1 MKYRF
6 HRSYPVLFISVL
18 AFLIGAA
25 WSQDL
30 PTLLAQDDTTV
41 LSDPQQTPEFS
52 DYHFSAPMANPYL
65 IADVVEQVTPGVVY
79 IEVEQPV
86 PQRMEFHTPRP
97 LFDPFFDGFFDNFF
111 DGFFWSIEPR
121 PLLPQEIQ
129 PEIRPRVSRGT
140 GFIIDEEGHILTNQH
155 VVGDPGDGQNIT
167 VKLNINGITK
177 EVKADLIGSDYE
189 LDLAILKIEK
199 PDEIEHL
206 PVIPLGNSD
215 KARPGEWVIAI
226 GNPYGE
232 AYEQTVT
239 VGVLSAKGREISVRD
254 RYYGTIRTYRN
265 LFQTDAAINPGNS
278 GGPLVNIRG
287 EVIGINTAVNAAAQG
302 IGFAIPINTA
312 LEVKEQLIQ
321 NGKVDRSTTFL
332 GVELTSV
339 DDDIAR
345 VLRLPEA
352 KGAVIARVLSGSPA
366 EQAGLRVYDVIEYFG
381 ETEIHTASDL
391 VEAVR
396 SHEPGDEVAMI
407 VYRQGSRLVITVELG
422 ER

>member
-1 MKYRF
+1 MIKRPFYRSF
-6 HRSYPVLFISVL
+6 PVLFVSIL
-18 AFLIGAA
+18 TFLIGAA
-25 WSQDL
+25 WSQGL
-30 PTLLAQDDTTV
+30 PTLLAQDDTSV
-41 LSDPQQTPEFS
+41 LSDTQQTPEFS
-52 DYHFSAPMANPYL
+52 APLANPYL

-86 PQRMEFHTPRP
+86 PQRAEFRTP

-111 DGFFWSIEPR
+111 DGFFWSIDPR
-121 PLLPQEIQ
+121 PLIPQEIQ
-129 PEIRPRVSRGT
+129 PEIRPRISRGT

-155 VVGDPGDGQNIT
+155 VVGNPGDGQTIT

-199 PDEIEHL
+199 PDEIERL
-206 PVIPLGNSD
+206 PVIPLGDSD

-312 LEVKEQLIQ
+312 LEVKEQLIR
-321 NGKVDRSTTFL
+321 NGKVDRSHAFL

-339 DDDIAR
+339 DDALAR

-352 KGAVIARVLSGSPA
+352 KGAVIARVLPGSPA
-366 EQAGLRVYDVIEYFG
+366 ERAGLRVYDVIEYFG

-396 SHEPGDEVAMI
+396 SHQPGDEVAMI

-422 ER
+422 ES

>member
-1 MKYRF
+1 MMKRPFYRSF
-6 HRSYPVLFISVL
+6 PVLFVSIL
-18 AFLIGAA
+18 TFLIGAA
-25 WSQDL
+25 WSQGL
-30 PTLLAQDDTTV
+30 PTLLAQDDTSV
-41 LSDPQQTPEFS
+41 LSDTQQTPEFS
-52 DYHFSAPMANPYL
+52 APLANPYL

-86 PQRMEFHTPRP
+86 PQRAEFRTP

-111 DGFFWSIEPR
+111 DGFFWSIDPR
-121 PLLPQEIQ
+121 PLIPQEIQ
-129 PEIRPRVSRGT
+129 PEIRPRISRGT

-155 VVGDPGDGQNIT
+155 VVGNPGDGQTIT

-199 PDEIEHL
+199 PDEIERL
-206 PVIPLGNSD
+206 PVISLGDSD

-312 LEVKEQLIQ
+312 LEVKEQLIR
-321 NGKVDRSTTFL
+321 NGKVDRSHAFL

-339 DDDIAR
+339 DDALAR

-352 KGAVIARVLSGSPA
+352 KGAVIARVLPGSPA
-366 EQAGLRVYDVIEYFG
+366 ERAGLRVYDVIEYFG

-396 SHEPGDEVAMI
+396 SHQPGDEVAMI

-422 ER
+422 ES

>member
-1 MKYRF
+1 MRRPFYRSF
-6 HRSYPVLFISVL
+6 PVLFVSVL

-25 WSQDL
+25 WSQGL
-30 PTLLAQDDTTV
+30 PTLLAQDGTTA
-41 LSDPQQTPEFS
+41 LSDAQPSANS
-52 DYHFSAPMANPYL
+52 DYGLIAPLANPYF
-65 IADVVEQVTPGVVY
+65 IADVVEQVIPGVVY
-79 IEVEQPV
+79 IEVEYPA
-86 PQRMEFHTPRP
+86 PQREEFRTPRP
-97 LFDPFFDGFFDNFF
+97 LIDPFFDGFFDGFFERFFDNFF
-111 DGFFWSIEPR
+111 DGYFWSIEPR
-121 PLLPQEIQ
+121 PL
-129 PEIRPRVSRGT
+129 EIRPRISRGT

-155 VVGDPGDGQNIT
+155 VVGDPGAGQTIT

-199 PDEIEHL
+199 PDEIERL
-206 PVIPLGNSD
+206 PVLPLGDSD

-312 LEVKEQLIQ
+312 LEVKEQLIR
-321 NGKVDRSTTFL
+321 NGKVDRSTAFL

-339 DDDIAR
+339 DDALAR

-352 KGAVIARVLSGSPA
+352 KGAVIARVLPGSPA
-366 EQAGLRVYDVIEYFG
+366 ERAGLRVYDVIEYFG

-396 SHEPGDEVAMI
+396 SHQPGDEVAMI

-422 ER
+422 ES

>member
-1 MKYRF
+1 MMKRPFYRSF
-6 HRSYPVLFISVL
+6 PVLFVSIL
-18 AFLIGAA
+18 TFLIGAA
-25 WSQDL
+25 WSQGL
-30 PTLLAQDDTTV
+30 PTLLAQDDTSV
-41 LSDPQQTPEFS
+41 LSDTQQTPEFS
-52 DYHFSAPMANPYL
+52 APLANPYL

-86 PQRMEFHTPRP
+86 PQRAEFRTP

-111 DGFFWSIEPR
+111 DGFFWSIDPR
-121 PLLPQEIQ
+121 PLIPQEIQ
-129 PEIRPRVSRGT
+129 PEIRPRISRGT

-155 VVGDPGDGQNIT
+155 VVGNPGDGQTIT

-199 PDEIEHL
+199 PDEIERL
-206 PVIPLGNSD
+206 PVIPLGDSD

-312 LEVKEQLIQ
+312 LEVKEQLIR
-321 NGKVDRSTTFL
+321 NGKVDRSHAFL

-339 DDDIAR
+339 DDALAR

-352 KGAVIARVLSGSPA
+352 KGAVIARVLPGSPA
-366 EQAGLRVYDVIEYFG
+366 ERAGLRVYDVIEYFG

-396 SHEPGDEVAMI
+396 SHQPGDEVAMI

-422 ER
+422 ES

>member
-1 MKYRF
+1 M
-6 HRSYPVLFISVL
+6 
-18 AFLIGAA
+18 
-25 WSQDL
+25 
-30 PTLLAQDDTTV
+30 PTLLAQDDTSV
-41 LSDPQQTPEFS
+41 LSDTQQTPEFS
-52 DYHFSAPMANPYL
+52 APLANPYL

-86 PQRMEFHTPRP
+86 PQRAEFRTP

-111 DGFFWSIEPR
+111 DGFFWSIDPR
-121 PLLPQEIQ
+121 PLIPQEIQ
-129 PEIRPRVSRGT
+129 PEIRPRISRGT

-155 VVGDPGDGQNIT
+155 VVGNPGDGQTIT

-199 PDEIEHL
+199 PDEIERL
-206 PVIPLGNSD
+206 PVIPLGDSD

-312 LEVKEQLIQ
+312 LEVKEQLIR
-321 NGKVDRSTTFL
+321 NGKVDRSHAFL

-339 DDDIAR
+339 DDALAR

-352 KGAVIARVLSGSPA
+352 KGAVIARVLPGSPA
-366 EQAGLRVYDVIEYFG
+366 ERAGLRVYDVIEYFG

-396 SHEPGDEVAMI
+396 SHQPGDEVAMI

-422 ER
+422 ES

>member
-1 MKYRF
+1 MIKRPFYRSF
-6 HRSYPVLFISVL
+6 PVLFVSIL
-18 AFLIGAA
+18 TFLIGAA
-25 WSQDL
+25 WSQGL
-30 PTLLAQDDTTV
+30 PTLLAQDDTSV
-41 LSDPQQTPEFS
+41 LSDTQQTPEFS
-52 DYHFSAPMANPYL
+52 APLANPYL

-86 PQRMEFHTPRP
+86 PQRAEFRTP

-111 DGFFWSIEPR
+111 DGFFWSIDPR
-121 PLLPQEIQ
+121 PLIPQEIQ
-129 PEIRPRVSRGT
+129 PEIRPRISRGT

-155 VVGDPGDGQNIT
+155 VVGNPGDGQTIT

-199 PDEIEHL
+199 PDEIERL
-206 PVIPLGNSD
+206 PVIPLGDSD

-312 LEVKEQLIQ
+312 LEVKEQLIR
-321 NGKVDRSTTFL
+321 NGKVDRSHAFL

-339 DDDIAR
+339 DDALAR

-352 KGAVIARVLSGSPA
+352 KGAVIARVLPGSPA
-366 EQAGLRVYDVIEYFG
+366 ELAGLRVYDVIEYFG

-396 SHEPGDEVAMI
+396 SHQPGDEVAMI

-422 ER
+422 ES